1 MDEEAA
7 LRQARQAIDALDREL
22 LRLLNA
28 RAAQAIE
35 IGRIKRRGGATGML
49 YRAEREA
56 EVLRRARDENPGPMG
71 SEDVVRIVREV
82 MSACLA
88 LEEPLR
94 IAYLGPAGT
103 YTHAAA
109 IKHFGSAVHL
119 LPQPGIDEVIREVEV
134 RGAHFGVVP
143 IENSLEGPVN
153 QTHDA
158 LQASSLALCGEVVL
172 PIQHQLLGLAAEP
185 SGLRRVYA
193 HSQALAQCRH
203 WLDGHCPQAE
213 RIPASSNAEAARR
226 VRDEADA
233 AAIASRAAAELYGV
247 PVMVP
252 NIADRSDNT
261 TRFLVVGEVAV
272 ARTGDDVTSLVFAT
286 PNRAGALCDV
296 LRAFADGGI
305 SMSRI
310 QSRPLRQGNWEYLFF
325 VDILGHRD
333 DPPVARALDAL
344 QGLTSQC
351 RVLGSY
357 PRAVT

>member
-7 LRQARQAIDALDREL
+7 LSQARQAIDAIDREL
-22 LRLLNA
+22 IRLLNA

-35 IGRIKRRGGATGML
+35 IGRIKRAGGATGAL

-56 EVLRRARDENPGPMG
+56 EVLRRARDGNPGPMG
-71 SEDVVRIVREV
+71 GVEVVRILREV

-94 IAYLGPAGT
+94 VAYLGPAGT

-109 IKHFGSAVHL
+109 VKHFGSAVHL
-119 LPQPGIDEVIREVEV
+119 IPQPGIDEVIREVEV

-158 LQASSLALCGEVVL
+158 LQATPLAICGEVIL
-172 PIQHQLLGLAAEP
+172 PIQHQLLGLATDPAR
-185 SGLRRVYA
+185 LQRVYA
-193 HSQALAQCRH
+193 HAQALAQCRH
-203 WLDGHCPQAE
+203 WLDAHCPQVE

-226 VRDEADA
+226 ICDEADA

-261 TRFLVVGEVAV
+261 TRFLVLGDVVVAC
-272 ARTGDDVTSLVFAT
+272 TGDDVTSLVFAT
-286 PNRAGALCDV
+286 HNRAGALCDV
-296 LRAFADGGI
+296 LRTFAEGGI
-305 SMSRI
+305 SLSRI
-310 QSRPLRQGNWEYLFF
+310 QSRPLRQGNWDYLFF
-325 VDILGHRD
+325 VDIVGHRT
-333 DPPVARALDAL
+333 DPVVARALDAL
-344 QGLTSQC
+344 HGLTSHH
-351 RVLGSY
+351 RILGSY
-357 PRAVT
+357 PRAVL